1 MLYRTMRCHALS
13 DDIEV
18 LQMDEVELRDPLPH
32 EVQVE
37 IKACAVNFPDILMIQ
52 GGYQFKPELPFAPG
66 GESSGVVTKVGAL
79 TEDIQPGDRVV
90 VANRVGGFAE
100 YINVDAASVRPIPDG
115 VTFAKAAGYATAYLT
130 AYVALAVR
138 GQLQPGETLLV
149 HGAAGGVGMAAVDL
163 GKQMGA
169 TVIATAGSDEKLARV
184 QARGADHIINY
195 SLDNGELGGFRETV
209 KALTDGRGESAR
221 WIVFTPNKQIT
232 WDNFKLPR
240 AGG

>member
-1 MLYRTMRCHALS
+1 
-13 DDIEV
+13 
-18 LQMDEVELRDPLPH
+18 
-32 EVQVE
+32 
-37 IKACAVNFPDILMIQ
+37 MIQ

-66 GESSGVVTKVGAL
+66 GEFSGVVAKVGRLA
-79 TEDIQPGDRVV
+79 EDFQPGDRVV
-90 VANRVGGFAE
+90 VGNRVGGFAE

-169 TVIATAGSDEKLARV
+169 TVIATAGSDE
-184 QARGADHIINY
+184 
-195 SLDNGELGGFRETV
+195 
-209 KALTDGRGESAR
+209 
-221 WIVFTPNKQIT
+221 
-232 WDNFKLPR
+232 
-240 AGG
+240 

>member
-1 MLYRTMRCHALS
+1 M
-13 DDIEV
+13 
-18 LQMDEVELRDPLPH
+18 
-32 EVQVE
+32 
-37 IKACAVNFPDILMIQ
+37 
-52 GGYQFKPELPFAPG
+52 
-66 GESSGVVTKVGAL
+66 
-79 TEDIQPGDRVV
+79 
-90 VANRVGGFAE
+90 
-100 YINVDAASVRPIPDG
+100 RPIPDG

-195 SLDNGELGGFRETV
+195 SLENGELGGFRETV
-209 KALTDGRGESAR
+209 KAFTDGRGADVIYDPVGGSVFDESMRCINWGA
-221 WIVFTPNKQIT
+221 
-232 WDNFKLPR
+232 NFNHRLYQR
-240 AGG
+240 RVAEGSS